1 MTTGTDAPKGE
12 EARPRR
18 LREWA
23 LGIGTSVVVTGLML
37 YVGEFALRVLRPDP
51 GFAAIREAERQGRPY
66 DKRARVEVV
75 RDLRARGVDAVSR
88 TIPARLL
95 EETPDGFYRSRISI
109 DGREVLPL
117 GGMSRRTIVLCNET
131 GEYAVFES
139 DERGFRNP
147 LGLWQK
153 APVDLVL
160 IGDSFTI
167 GECVPPEQALGA
179 LLRQHYPATVN
190 LGMSGFGPLFELAT
204 LEEYG
209 PVLRPR
215 RVLWFYFEN
224 DLYWFDLGIQKR
236 SPLLLRY
243 REPAGF
249 RQGLLYMQPEIDAR
263 LAELWASGAGD
274 PVTNP
279 VELMEELQGTG
290 VGRLLSFLRLAKL
303 RTAVGALRRPPT
315 SPAER
320 EPADLALFES
330 ILEQARNRVAS
341 WGGEL
346 AFVYLPGSGNFDQD
360 IGWRPRD
367 DCVRNRVLAIAR
379 ALGLEVID
387 VQEAMEDHDDP
398 LSLYSYRGTSI
409 LGSPHLNGE
418 GYAFVARLVLD
429 RIGS

>member
-1 MTTGTDAPKGE
+1 MTTDSDAPKGE

-23 LGIGTSVVVTGLML
+23 LGVGMSVVVTGLML
-37 YVGEFALRVLRPDP
+37 YAGELALRVLRPDP
-51 GFAAIREAERQGRPY
+51 GFAAIRAAEREGRPY

-88 TIPARLL
+88 TIPGALL
-95 EETPDGFYRSRISI
+95 EETPDGSYRSRISI

-117 GGMSRRTIVLCNET
+117 GGMSRRTVVLCNET
-131 GEYAVFES
+131 GEYAIFES
-139 DERGFRNP
+139 DEHGFRNP
-147 LGLWQK
+147 PGLWQQ

-160 IGDSFTI
+160 IGDSFTM
-167 GECVPPEQALGA
+167 GECVPSAQALGA
-179 LLRQHYPATVN
+179 LLRQHHPATVN
-190 LGMSGFGPLFELAT
+190 LGMGGFAPLFELAT

-224 DLYWFDLGIQKR
+224 DLWWFDLGIQKR
-236 SPLLLRY
+236 TPLLLRY
-243 REPAGF
+243 HEPAGF
-249 RQGLLYMQPEIDAR
+249 RQGLLHMQPEIDAR

-290 VGRLLSFLRLAKL
+290 VGRLLRFLRLSKL
-303 RTAVGALRRPPT
+303 RATIGALRRPPA
-315 SPAER
+315 SPADR
-320 EPADLALFES
+320 EPADFALFES

-346 AFVYLPGSGNFDQD
+346 AFVYLPGSWNFDQGL
-360 IGWRPRD
+360 GWRPRD
-367 DCVRNRVLAIAR
+367 DRVRNSVLEIAA

-387 VQEAMEDHDDP
+387 VQAAMEQHDDP
-398 LSLYSYRGTSI
+398 LSLYSYPGTSI
-409 LGSPHLNGE
+409 LGPPHLNGA

-429 RIGS
+429 RIGR